1 MAFEVLNMPMKKF
14 LCAVTFALLAAV
26 LALPSAAAP
35 GDIYAPDFTAGIV
48 YKFAPD
54 GSQTIFASGLNGPEG
69 LAHDA
74 AGYLFVSETGTGII
88 YKYAPD
94 GARTVFASGLNGPA
108 SLVFDSAGN
117 LFDADF
123 FGNTIYKFAPNGS
136 RTTFATGLNGPA
148 NLLFDNAGDLLV
160 ANFFT
165 GQIFKFTPDGTR
177 TTFASALGQP
187 HGLAFDSAGNLF
199 VADFQGGRILKFNY
213 PNNQSTIFAMGL
225 NGPHGL
231 GFDGAGNLFEAD
243 YHSGNIYRF
252 TPAGTRTTFASGM
265 VNPDNIQIQPAASN
279 LLNLSTRAF
288 VGTQTGVLIGG
299 FILQGPAPATLV
311 LRAIG
316 PSLAAHGVND
326 ALEDPF
332 LELFDGAGT
341 LLAANDNWQN
351 GPDAAAIQAIGLA
364 PANPLE
370 SAIRATLS
378 AGNYTVVVRGVGD
391 TSFVGGLQPGLIGV
405 GLVELYDLQQSPS
418 RAANIATRGTVLS
431 GNNVMIAGCIIG
443 GSQAKQIVVRG
454 LGPSLRDRGVND
466 ALENPSLQLFN
477 ANGGLVSSNADWQQG
492 PDAGAIQDLGLA
504 PTSSLEAALMATL
517 APGSYTAVE
526 SPAPNDSGI
535 GLIEVYDL
543 APFDPP
549 PQ

>member
-1 MAFEVLNMPMKKF
+1 MKK
-14 LCAVTFALLAAV
+14 LLSV
-26 LALPSAAAP
+26 LALALCSALCPPFAFAFP
-35 GDIYAPDFTAGIV
+35 GDIYVPDFTSGIV
-48 YKFAPD
+48 YKFAPN
-54 GSQTIFASGLNGPEG
+54 GSRTIFASGLNGPEG

-88 YKYAPD
+88 YKYAPN
-94 GARTVFASGLNGPA
+94 GTRTIFASGLNGPA

-123 FGNTIYKFAPNGS
+123 FGNTIYKFAPDGS
-136 RTTFATGLNGPA
+136 RTTFATDLNGPA

-165 GQIFKFTPDGTR
+165 GQILKFAPNGSR
-177 TTFASALGQP
+177 TTYASNLGQP
-187 HGLAFDSAGNLF
+187 HGLAFDSAGSLF
-199 VADFQGGRILKFNY
+199 VADFQGGRILRFNY
-213 PNNQSTIFAMGL
+213 PNNQSTIFASAL

-243 YHSGNIYRF
+243 YNSGNIYRF
-252 TPAGTRTTFASGM
+252 TPAGARTTFASGL
-265 VNPDNIQIQPAASN
+265 VNPGNIQIQPAANN
-279 LLNLSTRAF
+279 LLNISTRAF

-299 FILQGPAPATLV
+299 FILQGPAPATVV

-316 PSLAAHGVND
+316 PSLAALGVND

-332 LELFDGAGT
+332 IELFDGAGT
-341 LLAANDNWQN
+341 LLASNDNWQN

-364 PANPLE
+364 PGNSLE
-370 SAIRATLS
+370 SALRATLP

-391 TSFVGGLQPGLIGV
+391 TTFEGGVQPGLMGV
-405 GLVELYDLQQSPS
+405 GLVELYDLQQSTS
-418 RAANIATRGTVLS
+418 RAANIATRGTVFS
-431 GNNVMIAGCIIG
+431 GNSVMIAGCIIG
-443 GSQAKQIVVRG
+443 GSQTKQIVVRG
-454 LGPSLRDRGVND
+454 LGPSLQDSGVND

-477 ANGGLVSSNADWQQG
+477 ANGAEISSNADWQQG
-492 PDAGAIQDLGLA
+492 PDAATIQSFGLA
-504 PTSSLEAALMATL
+504 PASTLEAALMVTL
-517 APGSYTAVE
+517 PPGSYTAVE

-535 GLIEVYDL
+535 GLIEIYDL
-543 APFDPP
+543 TPFNPP

>member
-1 MAFEVLNMPMKKF
+1 MKNLF
-14 LCAVTFALLAAV
+14 CTFALALLAA
-26 LALPSAAAP
+26 LLPLPSSAAP
-35 GDIYAPDFTAGIV
+35 GDIYAPDFTSGIV

-54 GSQTIFASGLNGPEG
+54 GSRTVFASGLNGPEG

-74 AGYLFVSETGTGII
+74 SGYLFVSETGTGII
-88 YKYAPD
+88 YKYAPN
-94 GARTVFASGLNGPA
+94 GTRTIFASGLNGPA

-123 FGNTIYKFAPNGS
+123 FGNTIYKFAPDGS
-136 RTTFATGLNGPA
+136 RTTFAAGLNGPA
-148 NLLFDNAGDLLV
+148 NLLFDNAGGLLV

-165 GQIFKFTPDGTR
+165 GQIFKFAPNGTQ
-177 TTFASALGQP
+177 TTYASALGQP
-187 HGLAFDSAGNLF
+187 HGLAFDNAGSLF

-213 PNNQSTIFAMGL
+213 PNNQSTVFATGL

-243 YHSGNIYRF
+243 YNSGNIYRF

-265 VNPDNIQIQPAASN
+265 VNPANIQIQPAANN

-299 FILQGPAPATLV
+299 FILQGPAPATVV

-316 PSLAAHGVND
+316 PSLAALGVND
-326 ALEDPF
+326 ALEDP
-332 LELFDGAGT
+332 LVELFDEAGM
-341 LLAANDNWQN
+341 LLASNDNWQN
-351 GPDAAAIQAIGLA
+351 GPDATAIQAIGLA
-364 PANPLE
+364 PADSLE
-370 SAIRATLS
+370 SAIRATLP

-391 TSFVGGLQPGLIGV
+391 TTFVGGLQPGLMGV
-405 GLVELYDLQQSPS
+405 GLVELYDLQQSTS

-443 GSQAKQIVVRG
+443 GSQTKQIVVRG
-454 LGPSLRDRGVND
+454 LGPSLQNSGVDD

-477 ANGGLVSSNADWQQG
+477 ANGAELSSNADWQQG
-492 PDAGAIQDLGLA
+492 PDAATIQGLGLA
-504 PTSSLEAALMATL
+504 PASSLEAALMATL
-517 APGSYTAVE
+517 PPGSYTAVE

-543 APFDPP
+543 APFNPP